1 MKSWRWDEMLRQYS
15 TNEFSEFAPIL
26 FVKHLRGGDWR
37 GYWGGDWGG
46 DWGED
51 WGGEGEELEMKWVG
65 KMFCGFMML
74 KFCGSSER
82 VWVGR
87 MVCVGG
93 RHCDS
98 MSCGWEI

>member
-1 MKSWRWDEMLRQYS
+1 VGLAEMWERW
-15 TNEFSEFAPIL
+15 
-26 FVKHLRGGDWR
+26 GDK
-37 GYWGGDWGG
+37 GV
-46 DWGED
+46 

-93 RHCDS
+93 GIVIR
-98 MSCGWEI
+98 